1 MLNINQ
7 INIFFSQS
15 SEFFSSIVFILI
27 LLIYFMFP
35 LNKYSLNKITNSKN
49 FKNSDAF
56 SINIVI
62 HSFFFLIF
70 SFFNINKEILFFLI
84 LLFSIFINLYLFKKI
99 LTKQETL
106 ICTIFIILVL
116 SYCLKIASIAAL
128 QWDGLASWFYKVQ
141 IFYQDGSLK
150 DLNNVPYSFYPH
162 LGPYIW
168 AFFWKNSYTEYEY
181 LGRFFYIIIFII
193 SSLTISNRIKNEKIK
208 IIFFACFVL
217 FLTEWTLF
225 GGYQEYFI
233 FSFVTIFSSFFFFF
247 EREFNENKK
256 IFSVLFL
263 FILGILPWI
272 KDEGTIISFFLL
284 FIIIFSKKYKK
295 KYLLIF
301 VLSFIFIMLSSY
313 YLEESLKDKIDWQ
326 FKIDFR
332 NLAKYLFDFNFSI
345 KVLINLL
352 FEIAKTWIRYP
363 IWIGILLAGIIL
375 NFDKKFKN
383 EKYVTALTVSFP
395 FNILIFFIGYIFL
408 FKDFSFLDGIWHLQT
423 STFRLILE
431 ISGLYAV
438 LLVKF
443 INKNLNK
450 NQKIKK

>member
-7 INIFFSQS
+7 INIFYSQFN
-15 SEFFSSIVFILI
+15 EFFSSIVFIFI
-27 LLIYFMFP
+27 LLLYFMFP
-35 LNKYSLNKITNSKN
+35 LNKYLLNKITNSKS

-70 SFFNINKEILFFLI
+70 SFLNINKEILFWLI
-84 LLFSIFINLYLFKKI
+84 LLFSIFTNLFVLKKI
-99 LTKQETL
+99 LPKQEVL
-106 ICTIFIILVL
+106 ICLIFIILVL
-116 SYCLKIASIAAL
+116 SYCLKIVSFAAL
-128 QWDGLASWFYKVQ
+128 EWDGVANWFYKVQ
-141 IFYQDGSLK
+141 IFYQQGSLK

-162 LGPYIW
+162 LGSYIW
-168 AFFWKNSYTEYEY
+168 AFFWKTSYTEYEY

-208 IIFFACFVL
+208 IIFFVCFVL

-233 FSFVTIFSSFFFFF
+233 FSFVTIFSSFFFFL
-247 EREFNENKK
+247 ESEFNENKI
-256 IFSVLFL
+256 IFSLLFL
-263 FILGILPWI
+263 LILGILPWI
-272 KDEGTIISFFLL
+272 KDEGTIISFLLL
-284 FIIIFSKKYKK
+284 FIIIFSEKYKK
-295 KYLLIF
+295 KHLLIF

-313 YLEESLKDKIDWQ
+313 YLEESLKGKIDWQ
-326 FKIDFR
+326 FKIDFQ
-332 NLAKYLFDFNFSI
+332 NLSKYLLDFNFSI
-345 KVLINLL
+345 KVLISLL

-375 NFDKKFKN
+375 SLDKKFKN
-383 EKYVTALTVSFP
+383 EKYVTTLTVSFL
-395 FNILIFFIGYIFL
+395 FNILFFFIGYIFL
-408 FKDFSFLDGIWHLQT
+408 FKHFETLDGIWHLQT

-431 ISGLYAV
+431 ISGLYVV
-438 LLVKF
+438 LLVKL

-450 NQKIKK
+450 IKK